1 MRQTKRTLRPV
12 CNVMTDSKDFIRIP
26 PDHPSRR
33 RMRRRRGDA
42 DVPRDA
48 FSLRERRMA
57 HLNTPNGDTHARL
70 F

>member
-1 MRQTKRTLRPV
+1 MRQTKRTLRRM

-26 PDHPSRR
+26 ADHPSRR
-33 RMRRRRGDA
+33 RMRGRW
-42 DVPRDA
+42 
-48 FSLRERRMA
+48 MA